1 MWIRVGSKNPTK
13 IEAVD
18 EFFFD
23 LDIPVKPCLSG
34 ERIEVEGV
42 EVSSGIAEQP
52 TSIDEAIHGA
62 NNRACYAKGDA
73 DLGIGIE
80 STIFQAAYTGSG
92 WMNTVVCS
100 IYDGTGDFR
109 IGLGPAFEVPK
120 GAINIVFRDHVDLS
134 EAFFRGEFTDEKR
147 IGYGK
152 GLIHTLTNG
161 KIDRKQYIKQALRM
175 AWIQFDHPKW
185 FGPPGHSLHEGYGI
199 PLCEH

>member
-1 MWIRVGSKNPTK
+1 MLIRLVSKKQTK
-13 IEAVD
+13 IDAVR

-23 LDIPVKPCLSG
+23 LNIPVIPCFSG
-34 ERIEVEGV
+34 QRIEVEGV
-42 EVSSGIAEQP
+42 DVASGIQEQP

-73 DLGIGIE
+73 DFGIGIE
-80 STIFQAAYTGSG
+80 STMFQAAYTGSG

-120 GAINIVFRDHVDLS
+120 GAIDIVFRDQVDLS

-161 KIDRKQYIKQALRM
+161 KLDRKQYIKQAIQM
-175 AWIQFDHPKW
+175 AMVQFNHPEW
-185 FGPPGHSLHEGYGI
+185 FGPPGHKLERTQLTG
-199 PLCEH
+199 L